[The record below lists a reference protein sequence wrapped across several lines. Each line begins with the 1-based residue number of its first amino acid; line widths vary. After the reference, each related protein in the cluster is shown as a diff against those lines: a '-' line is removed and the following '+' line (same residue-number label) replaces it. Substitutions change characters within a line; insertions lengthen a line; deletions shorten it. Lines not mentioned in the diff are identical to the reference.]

1 MTIWSKADIHVHTRY
16 SDGHSSV
23 AQVLEHADHIGLR
36 IIAITD
42 HDTIAGAI
50 EAQRMARGF
59 DVEVIVGEE
68 VSTAD
73 GHLLVLFLERALP
86 PGRPAPETIAAAHE
100 QGALCIVAH
109 PFDWLVPSFGASLLR
124 YCSGDNPAWP
134 VDGVEVFNAS
144 LPLPGMNERAAS
156 VATALEL
163 PACGGSDAHHFS
175 TVGLG
180 YTLFPGSTADDLRQ
194 AILRGDVRA
203 GGRAWAAG
211 HYAAVASLR
220 ARRGLARAARAVTQP
235 ISFRST
241 GRSR

>member
-1 MTIWSKADIHVHTRY
+1 MTIWSRADIHVHTRY

-23 AQVLEHADHIGLR
+23 AQVLEYADHIGLR
-36 IIAITD
+36 VIAITD
-42 HDTIAGAI
+42 HDTIDGAL
-50 EAQRMARGF
+50 EARRMARGF

-86 PGRPAPETIAAAHE
+86 PGQPAPETIAAAHE

-109 PFDWLVPSFGASLLR
+109 PFDWLVSSFGAALLR
-124 YCSGDNPAWP
+124 YCGGDNPTWP

-144 LPLPGMNERAAS
+144 LPLPGMNARAAS
-156 VATALEL
+156 VAAMLGL

-180 YTLFPGSTADDLRQ
+180 YTLFPGATADDLRQ
-194 AILRGDVRA
+194 AMICGNVRA
-203 GGRAWAAG
+203 GGRSWAAG

-220 ARRGLARAARAVTQP
+220 ARRGLARAARAVTRP
-235 ISFRST
+235 VRAI
-241 GRSR
+241 GSR